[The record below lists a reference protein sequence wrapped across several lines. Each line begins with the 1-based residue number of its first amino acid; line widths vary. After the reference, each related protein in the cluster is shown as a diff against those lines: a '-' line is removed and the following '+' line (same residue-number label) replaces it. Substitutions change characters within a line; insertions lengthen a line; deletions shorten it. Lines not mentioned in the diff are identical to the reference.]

1 MTAASAFRSG
11 LGVSGLAQEH
21 CSRAD
26 LWQCGSNLIG
36 ANGGIVTY
44 SLEKWKEPLVS
55 PSVNGAKLE
64 GLDGARIIANRPLIL
79 RRALSGGR

>member
-1 MTAASAFRSG
+1 VSADWLRSI
-11 LGVSGLAQEH
+11 VPIIK
-21 CSRAD
+21 RAD
-26 LWQCGSNLIG
+26 LWQCGSNVIG

-64 GLDGARIIANRPLIL
+64 GLDGARIVANRPLDIAASL
-79 RRALSGGR
+79 KWRTISARRIP